1 MLQPESF
8 GSYEISQCRQ
18 AESFCARAIVAAFII
33 LTVAASFILYRTTRY
48 NQSGTQLSSYSL
60 NLETRNLRFPSTE
73 YNFSYSCLFSES
85 GTLCPQKS
93 AKIEV
98 FPGLF
103 SITKLTSEVTPGDY
117 HGIRVQITGN
127 KGESFEMKSAEL
139 QGIQVFDGQD
149 FSVFKNV
156 KGMTISRDPDS
167 GMVVFRITAD
177 TASFDLDL
185 DFNAPGA
192 SASAVRYTAAVLFA
206 VLFLAIILLLS
217 LFGVSARRHQESD
230 ARKKENDCAAG
241 GKAGFRTAALRISVI
256 ALVFDLLFL
265 VLSVCG
271 QLFISNE
278 FTLSADHPGT
288 GMFLV
293 EVSGAP
299 DFVNTAG
306 SASFYNIRDTEIIR
320 FLQPVIHKI
329 AKP

>member
-1 MLQPESF
+1 MKSVSAGRP
-8 GSYEISQCRQ
+8 RD
-18 AESFCARAIVAAFII
+18 FCARAIVAAFII